1 MVNGM
6 VSLAFGLFLFL
17 RRGGLRPPVAGSFSL
32 LGGGG
37 YHPPVC
43 PKSAIRP
50 VGRSR
55 RGGTTTEPPRD
66 GQTLGAIALVGV
78 QDHSINT
85 ERQHPQGVRRIR
97 KAAKPPTAAQ
107 RAARGIVSC
116 PLPAPDGDTPPLD
129 GSPVEEMGVR
139 GRRDRALSN
148 ARKPPPAVFW
158 FLLHRCKRNSPAGEI
173 LNVPLLFPV
182 KRAGG

>member
-1 MVNGM
+1 MEPPSSPSGFSLFCVGAACGRPLRAVFFFWVGADIIRPF
-6 VSLAFGLFLFL
+6 VSGPQFDPLAAPVGAE
-17 RRGGLRPPVAGSFSL
+17 RPPNRPREGKEAG
-32 LGGGG
+32 
-37 YHPPVC
+37 
-43 PKSAIRP
+43 A
-50 VGRSR
+50 
-55 RGGTTTEPPRD
+55 T
-66 GQTLGAIALVGV
+66 ALVEASTCSKNV
-78 QDHSINT
+78 
-85 ERQHPQGVRRIR
+85 ER
-97 KAAKPPTAAQ
+97 Q
-107 RAARGIVSC
+107 RAARGMVSC

-173 LNVPLLFPV
+173 LNIPLLFPV